1 MKNAVVRDAS
11 RAKGKAMEDERPVAL
26 RANGGR
32 LIVFLLMA
40 QIKNIILDWSGT
52 FVDDLGPVVTATNAI
67 FKEFGRPAMS
77 EAQFRASFR
86 LPFVDWYREVL
97 PEVSLEQI
105 ERYYQTAFTD
115 LENEVELLPG
125 ARKFLDFCAEREVP
139 LFLLSSISQRHYDEQ
154 SVRLDVKKYF
164 RQAYAQAMDKRHT
177 IQELLAEHDLNADET
192 LFVGDMVHDIE
203 SGHHGGVIT
212 CAVLTGY
219 DDVHKLKR
227 ANPELLFPAISG
239 LQGFL
244 EKHDFRLGG
253 SDPVVPTVG
262 ALIYGPDDRVL
273 LVRTHKWS
281 HKWGIPGGKIKFN
294 EASEDAL
301 RREMR
306 EETGLEIGD
315 IRFELVQ
322 DCRLPEEFYRR
333 AHFLLLNY
341 TARTTS
347 GEVQL
352 NEEAEEFRWCTL
364 DEALAL
370 DLNGPT
376 QTLLDHVRHH

>member
-1 MKNAVVRDAS
+1 M
-11 RAKGKAMEDERPVAL
+11 P
-26 RANGGR
+26 
-32 LIVFLLMA
+32 

-52 FVDDLGPVVTATNAI
+52 FVDDLGPVVTATNHI
-67 FKEFGRPAMS
+67 LKQFGKPEMS
-77 EAQFRASFR
+77 VEEFRASFR
-86 LPFVDWYREVL
+86 LPFVEWYQEVL
-97 PEVSLEQI
+97 PEVSLKQI
-105 ERYYQTAFTD
+105 EEFYQTAFTD

-125 ARKFLDFCAEREVP
+125 AREFLDFCAAREVP

-164 RQAYAQAMDKRHT
+164 RQAYAQTMDKRHT

-219 DDVHKLKR
+219 DDVNKLKS
-227 ANPELLFPAISG
+227 ANPELLFPGISG

-244 EKHDFRLGG
+244 EKHKFQLGG
-253 SDPVVPTVG
+253 GEPVVATVG
-262 ALIYGPDDRVL
+262 ALIYGPDDKML
-273 LVRTHKWS
+273 MVRTHKWS

-301 RREMR
+301 RREID
-306 EETGLEIGD
+306 EETGLAITD
-315 IRFELVQ
+315 IRFEVVQ
-322 DCRLPEEFYRR
+322 DCLLPEEFYRR

-341 TARTTS
+341 TARS
-347 GEVQL
+347 ASHDVQL
-352 NEEAEEFRWCTL
+352 NEEAEEFRWCTM

-376 QTLLDHVRHH
+376 RTLLEHVRHD